1 MYKDSTGSVYKE
13 NDRFISNNNYY
24 EIDKDMSADS
34 VEKRALFEKVVID
47 GRKKMLNETLINSD
61 SECSGNW

>member
-1 MYKDSTGSVYKE
+1 
-13 NDRFISNNNYY
+13 
-24 EIDKDMSADS
+24 MSADS

-61 SECSGNW
+61 SECSGNWWKCYVKKDYETEGDFMNEIWV